1 MGRRGEDSALPS
13 LCVSLSLTHTHTRA
27 RARAHA
33 HAYAHTHAR
42 TLQAVRNKSEYS
54 TSAAKPTAITIIFGK
69 MAYRFSLF
77 V

>member
-13 LCVSLSLTHTHTRA
+13 LCVSLSLTHT
-27 RARAHA
+27 HA